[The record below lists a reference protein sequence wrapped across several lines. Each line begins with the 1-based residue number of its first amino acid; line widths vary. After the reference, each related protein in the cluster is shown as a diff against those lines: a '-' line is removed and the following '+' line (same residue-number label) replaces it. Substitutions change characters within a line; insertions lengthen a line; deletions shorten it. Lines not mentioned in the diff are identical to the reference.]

1 MPVTLSAVTAGAG
14 LLQAGIG
21 FFSGRKARRQL
32 EQLQTPTYTPSKS
45 ISDYYNQA
53 LSRYQQSPY
62 ETNLYRMQAQNI
74 ARGTAQGI
82 SALQDRRS
90 AMGGISGLIQGQND
104 ALLKAAAAAEQ
115 QQGQRFAQLGQASQA
130 MAGEERKQFEI
141 NQMLPYQ
148 KRYDILSQ
156 KAAGN
161 AQVMN
166 AGLQNMYGGL
176 SSAAFLKSNPFG
188 GGSMTGGGTNTGV
201 YDYGT
206 DTNMRP
212 STFMRTVD
220 PTLYQQPEAPIWQ
233 QE

>member
-1 MPVTLSAVTAGAG
+1 MPVTVSAITAGAG
-14 LLQAGIG
+14 AIQAGIG

-62 ETNLYRMQAQNI
+62 ESNLYKMQAQNI

-90 AMGGISGLIQGQND
+90 ALGGISGLIQGQND
-104 ALLKAAAAAEQ
+104 ALLKAAGSAEQ
-115 QQGQRFAQLGQASQA
+115 LENQRFAQLGSASQA
-130 MAGEERKQFEI
+130 MAGEQRKQFEI

-166 AGLQNMYGGL
+166 AGLQNMYAGL
-176 SSAAFLKSNPFG
+176 SSGAFYQSNPYGMIGKQG
-188 GGSMTGGGTNTGV
+188 GGSSNLNYMSSPGVGGVNAPL
-201 YDYGT
+201 YGA
-206 DTNMRP
+206 P
-212 STFMRTVD
+212 SPFMS
-220 PTLYQQPEAPIWQ
+220 
-233 QE
+233 